1 MKNRPLIAV
10 TMAVLL
16 GAVLAF
22 GAVSPAFAADED
34 MTFGMIIKYP
44 GVPYIEAF
52 IQAVQDKAEELGVN
66 VIIRD
71 GTGDSL
77 VIMELMDTF
86 ALQGVDGII
95 MAGAVDLRALVPG
108 VLRLNQQG
116 IPITAIDTSPE
127 GGRIEYFITA
137 DIEAMS
143 AKAAR
148 YFVEG
153 IKERHGGEVPEGVV
167 IEITGDIRDMFTHAA
182 NRGFR
187 SVIDEYPQLR
197 VVQGEGN
204 WNNIDAHER
213 TSDLLTRYGDEV
225 VGIYVQTP
233 DIMGPGTVSA
243 VEAAGYDPADF
254 SISGIWMAPE
264 GQELIRQGKILGA
277 VAMPAYVPAQMSL
290 ELLYRMQ
297 KGLPVPQ
304 LGDVIE
310 EEGALWSPAVVREN
324 PFADEGLL
332 IELQAPFVPIEA
344 SPDDPRL
351 WENRLADKW

>member
-1 MKNRPLIAV
+1 MLRGKAVVIALSI
-10 TMAVLL
+10 LL
-16 GAVLAF
+16 VSGMFVATESVGAQ
-22 GAVSPAFAADED
+22 ED
-34 MTFGMIIKYP
+34 LTYGMIIKYP

-52 IQAVQDKAEELGVN
+52 IRAVEDKAEELGVN
-66 VIIRD
+66 VMIRD
-71 GTGDSL
+71 GAGDSL

-86 ALQGVDGII
+86 SLLGVDGLI

-108 VLRLNQQG
+108 VLRLNAEG
-116 IPITAIDTSPE
+116 IPIVALDTSPE

-153 IKERHGGEVPEGVV
+153 IKDRNGGVVPEGVV

-182 NRGFR
+182 NAGFR
-187 SVIDEYPQLR
+187 SVMDQYPQLR

-204 WNNIDAHER
+204 WNNFDSHER
-213 TSDLLTRYGDEV
+213 TSDLLTRFGDDV
-225 VGIYVQTP
+225 VGIYVHTP
-233 DIMGPGTVSA
+233 DIMGPGVISGI
-243 VEAAGYDPADF
+243 EASGYDPVDF
-254 SISGIWMAPE
+254 GVAGIWMAPE
-264 GQELIRQGKILGA
+264 GQQLIREGKLLGA
-277 VAMPAYVPAQMSL
+277 VAMPAYVPAQMAL
-290 ELLYRMQ
+290 ELLYRIN

-304 LGDVIE
+304 LGDVLE

-332 IELQAPFVPIEA
+332 IDLQAPFVPIEV
-344 SPDDPRL
+344 DVEDPRL
-351 WENRLADKW
+351 WENRLSDVW